1 MKEKDTIPASK
12 VSRAM
17 RFAKAGVK
25 VGGNYVKHYAKR
37 ATGSKLDK
45 DDLHAAN
52 ASDLYEALGEMKGS
66 VLKLAQM
73 MSMDQ
78 GVLPTAYAKQFQM
91 AQYSAPPLSGPLVRN
106 TFRKYLGKTPEEL
119 FDRFEDKAVAAASIG
134 QVHRAWIGDHPY
146 AVKIQYPG
154 VADSITSDIQM
165 AKPFALR
172 MLSVKEHEVKD
183 YIEEVTS
190 KLLEETDYT
199 LELKQSIEL
208 TEQSAVLDHV
218 RFAKYYP
225 AYSSSRILV
234 MDWIEGLPFDKFLA
248 TNPDQ
253 ETRNR
258 VGQALWD
265 FYNFQIHALRKVH
278 ADPHPG
284 NFLIDDSGQLWVI
297 DFGCVKTLPD
307 DFYNSYFGMLNDFE
321 ANNEA
326 GIATHLE
333 NLRILLPT
341 DDPSTRAFLQ
351 ATFIEMAG
359 IMAQPMFNET
369 FDFGNPAYFATLY
382 ARGEELGKDPIL
394 RKIGAG
400 RGPKDAL
407 YINRTY
413 FGLYSMLH
421 QLNATVNTRALME
434 KYAADYQALYLAS

>member
-37 ATGSKLDK
+37 ATGTKLEK
-45 DDLHAAN
+45 DDLHKAN

-78 GVLPTAYAKQFQM
+78 GVLPTAYAQQFQM
-91 AQYSAPPLSGPLVRN
+91 AQYSAPPLSGPLVRK
-106 TFRKYLGKTPEEL
+106 TFRKYLGKMPEEL
-119 FDRFEDKAVAAASIG
+119 FDRFEDTAIAAASIG
-134 QVHRAWIGDHPY
+134 QVHRAWIDDHPY

-154 VADSITSDIQM
+154 VADSILSDIQM

-172 MLSVKEHEVKD
+172 MLEVREHEVKD
-183 YIEEVTS
+183 YIEEVTA
-190 KLLEETDYT
+190 KLLEETDYD
-199 LELKQSIEL
+199 LELQQSIEL
-208 TEQSAVLDHV
+208 TEKSSVLEHV
-218 RFAKYYP
+218 RFPKYYP
-225 AYSSSRILV
+225 AYSSARILV
-234 MDWIEGLPFDKFLA
+234 MDWIEGQPFDKFLA

-284 NFLIDDSGQLWVI
+284 NFLIDDRGQLWVI
-297 DFGCVKTLPD
+297 DFGCVKAIPES
-307 DFYNSYFGMLNDFE
+307 FYRSYFGMLEDFE
-321 ANNEA
+321 ANDDA
-326 GIATHLE
+326 GIRHHLQQ
-333 NLRILLPT
+333 LRIILPT
-341 DDPSTRAFLQ
+341 DKEETKGFLQ
-351 ATFIEMAG
+351 ETFIEMAG
-359 IMAQPMFNET
+359 LMAKPMFQDT
-369 FDFGNPAYFATLY
+369 FDFGDTDYFAQIY
-382 ARGEELGKDPIL
+382 QRGEQLGKDPTL
-394 RKIGAG
+394 RKIGSG

-421 QLNATVNTRALME
+421 QLRATIRTRDLME
-434 KYAADYQALYLAS
+434 QYAAQYEALQLG